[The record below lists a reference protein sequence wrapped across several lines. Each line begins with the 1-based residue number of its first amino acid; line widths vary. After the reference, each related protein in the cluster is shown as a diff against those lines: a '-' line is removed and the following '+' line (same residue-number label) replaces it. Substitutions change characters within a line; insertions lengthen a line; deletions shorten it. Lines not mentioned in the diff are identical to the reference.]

1 MKNHKLDCAEGGTYV
16 LKEQVADGTLS
27 GILGV
32 GGAGEL
38 LAEILP
44 RLGGAGLEQDDR
56 VTLGGVGN

>member
-1 MKNHKLDCAEGGTYV
+1 MHAVGALVDVTEAKVGLV
-16 LKEQVADGTLS
+16 LKELVADGTLS

-56 VTLGGVGN
+56 VTLVV